1 MHAAYTFLQKMFG
14 QYEWRESILNGFR
27 NKLFRFLEGRYG
39 FRGVSD
45 SVQIV
50 ICCVYLLLVVLNMF
64 VRSRI
69 ISAILL
75 VLLGYTL
82 FRVLSKNIPARENE
96 DRAVREWLF
105 RLRDAFQNQSRQAE
119 IRKGER
125 AAKKE
130 KRAVEQERRKDKEHI
145 YRECP
150 ECGATLRLP
159 RKKGKHSVIC
169 PRCGNKFGVKC

>member
-1 MHAAYTFLQKMFG
+1 MHSAYTLLQGNILTVRM
-14 QYEWRESILNGFR
+14 ERMNLNGFR

-39 FRGVSD
+39 LRGISD

-50 ICCVYLLLVVLNMF
+50 LCCVYLLLVVINVF
-64 VRSRI
+64 ARSRI
-69 ISAILL
+69 ISALLL

-96 DRAVREWLF
+96 DRVVREWLY
-105 RLRDAFQNQSRQAE
+105 RMRDVFQNQRRQAE

-125 AAKKE
+125 AAKQE
-130 KRAVEQERRKDKEHI
+130 KRAVAKERRKDKDHI

-159 RKKGKHSVIC
+159 RKKGKHSVLC
-169 PRCGNKFGVKC
+169 PRCGKKFGVKC

>member
-1 MHAAYTFLQKMFG
+1 MY
-14 QYEWRESILNGFR
+14 GFR
-27 NKLFRFLEGRYG
+27 NRLNRFLEGRYG
-39 FRGVSD
+39 LRGISD

-50 ICCVYLLLVVLNMF
+50 IYFVYLLLVVVNWF
-64 VRSRI
+64 ARSRI
-69 ISAILL
+69 ISALLL
-75 VLLGYTL
+75 VLLGITL
-82 FRVLSKNIPARENE
+82 FRVLSKNTFRRENE

-105 RLRDAFQNQSRQAE
+105 RMRDFFQNQGRQAE

-130 KRAVEQERRKDKEHI
+130 KRAVEKERRKDKEHI

-159 RKKGKHSVIC
+159 RKKGKHSVLC
-169 PRCGNKFGVKC
+169 PRCGSKFGVKC

>member
-1 MHAAYTFLQKMFG
+1 MY
-14 QYEWRESILNGFR
+14 GFR
-27 NKLFRFLEGRYG
+27 NRLNRFLEGRYG
-39 FRGVSD
+39 LRGISD

-50 ICCVYLLLVVLNMF
+50 IYFVYLLLVVVNWF
-64 VRSRI
+64 AHSRI
-69 ISAILL
+69 ISALLL
-75 VLLGYTL
+75 VLLGITL
-82 FRVLSKNIPARENE
+82 FRVLSKNTFRRENE

-105 RLRDAFQNQSRQAE
+105 RMRDFFQNQGRQAE

-130 KRAVEQERRKDKEHI
+130 KRAVEKERRKDKEHI

-159 RKKGKHSVIC
+159 RKKGKHSVLC
-169 PRCGNKFGVKC
+169 PRCGSKFGVKC

>member
-1 MHAAYTFLQKMFG
+1 MY
-14 QYEWRESILNGFR
+14 GFR
-27 NKLFRFLEGRYG
+27 NRLNRFLEGRYG
-39 FRGVSD
+39 LRGISD

-50 ICCVYLLLVVLNMF
+50 IYCLYLLLVVVNWF
-64 VRSRI
+64 ARSRI
-69 ISAILL
+69 ISALLL
-75 VLLGYTL
+75 VLLGITL
-82 FRVLSKNIPARENE
+82 FRVLSKNTFRRENE

-105 RLRDAFQNQSRQAE
+105 RMRDFFQNQGRQAE

-130 KRAVEQERRKDKEHI
+130 KRAVEKERRKDKEHI

-159 RKKGKHSVIC
+159 RKKGKHSVLC
-169 PRCGNKFGVKC
+169 PRCGSKFGVKC